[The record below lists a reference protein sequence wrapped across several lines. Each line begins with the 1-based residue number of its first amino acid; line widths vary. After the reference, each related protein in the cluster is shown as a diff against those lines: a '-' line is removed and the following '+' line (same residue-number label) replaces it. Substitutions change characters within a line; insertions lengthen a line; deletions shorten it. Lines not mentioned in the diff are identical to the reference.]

1 MNSIVFGGGDK
12 GKKSEV
18 YYLFGRYFCHG
29 ILFTRSHIIQLRW
42 SILFIFCVL
51 VPEGMNS
58 IVFGGDKGKRAEVYY
73 LFGRYFCHGILFTRS
88 HIIQLRWSILFIFC
102 VLASEGMNA
111 IVFGERKR
119 KNQKTTTCSEDLS
132 SRRLFSLTSGKKKG
146 PVISET

>member
-1 MNSIVFGGGDK
+1 
-12 GKKSEV
+12 
-18 YYLFGRYFCHG
+18 
-29 ILFTRSHIIQLRW
+29 
-42 SILFIFCVL
+42 
-51 VPEGMNS
+51 MNS

-102 VLASEGMNA
+102 VLASEGMNS

-132 SRRLFSLTSGKKKG
+132 SRRLFSLTSGKRKGLSSVERVSSRLLSPPPFLSQRLLNSFLLEPKHRKKKSYHI
-146 PVISET
+146 PDAASERD